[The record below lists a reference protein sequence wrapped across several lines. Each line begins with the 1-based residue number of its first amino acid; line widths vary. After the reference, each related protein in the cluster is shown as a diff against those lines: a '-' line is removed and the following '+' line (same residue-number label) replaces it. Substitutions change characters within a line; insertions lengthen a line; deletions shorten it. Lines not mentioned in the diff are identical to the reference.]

1 MQEILSIFLQSFVL
15 KMNETCREI
24 AQRTTR
30 FWLSQNTEEINMAQF
45 MLLLRGG
52 GEFPV
57 HSPEEMQKVLEK
69 YLAWADKL
77 RKEGRYCGGEELKD
91 GGRVLSVRNGKVAID
106 GPYTETKEIVGG
118 YFSYEA
124 KDLDEATEIAKGC
137 PHLGFGGSVEIR
149 EVNPH

>member
-1 MQEILSIFLQSFVL
+1 
-15 KMNETCREI
+15 
-24 AQRTTR
+24 
-30 FWLSQNTEEINMAQF
+30 MAQF

-77 RKEGRYCGGEELKD
+77 RKDGRHRGGEELKD
-91 GGRVLSVRNGKVAID
+91 GGRVMSVKNGKVAID

-118 YFSYEA
+118 YFLYEA
-124 KDLDEATEIAKGC
+124 KDVDEATEIAKGC

-149 EVNPH
+149 EINPH